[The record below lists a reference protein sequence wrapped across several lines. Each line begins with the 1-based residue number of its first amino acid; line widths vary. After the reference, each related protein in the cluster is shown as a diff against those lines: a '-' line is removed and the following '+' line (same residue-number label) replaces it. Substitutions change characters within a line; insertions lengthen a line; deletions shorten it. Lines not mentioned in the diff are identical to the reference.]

1 MPACPRRSS
10 RGASAGALPPDS
22 LGSAPPETIHVRRR
36 PRCRSTRASTP
47 LRRLGA
53 SAGGRPLE
61 ASNAARAQHE
71 AHLPSV
77 PPRRCRWPHL
87 ASTRDGSSQWS
98 PNPLPRFAPY
108 DTSWGSSNPGSK
120 QSAPDICPERLGATP
135 QRRALSLTQCAD
147 DSTFDQSSSS
157 LSFSP
162 LSSASSF
169 LLGSWAMTF
178 AAVRA
183 GVAPFARSALHTR
196 AWIRTRKPDLNWL
209 SCFMP

>member
-1 MPACPRRSS
+1 MPACPRRRS

-61 ASNAARAQHE
+61 ASNAAQAQHE

-108 DTSWGSSNPGSK
+108 DTSWGSSNAGSK
-120 QSAPDICPERLGATP
+120 QSAP
-135 QRRALSLTQCAD
+135 
-147 DSTFDQSSSS
+147 
-157 LSFSP
+157 
-162 LSSASSF
+162 
-169 LLGSWAMTF
+169 TF
-178 AAVRA
+178 AEETGRNAAASRPVLDPMRRRQHLRSIVVVLVLLALVVRI
-183 GVAPFARSALHTR
+183 VLLARIVGDDLRGGQSGRRTIRQIRLAHTR
-196 AWIRTRKPDLNWL
+196 LDQDSKA
-209 SCFMP
+209 

>member
-1 MPACPRRSS
+1 MPACPRRSN

-47 LRRLGA
+47 VRRLGA

-120 QSAPDICPERLGATP
+120 QSEPDIARRDRA
-135 QRRALSLTQCAD
+135 RRAASRPVLDAMRRRLHLRSVVVVLVLLALLVRIVLLARIVGD
-147 DSTFDQSSSS
+147 DLRGGQSGRCTIRQIR
-157 LSFSP
+157 L
-162 LSSASSF
+162 A
-169 LLGSWAMTF
+169 
-178 AAVRA
+178 
-183 GVAPFARSALHTR
+183 HTR
-196 AWIRTRKPDLNWL
+196 LDQDSKA
-209 SCFMP
+209 

>member
-108 DTSWGSSNPGSK
+108 DTSWGSSNAGSK
-120 QSAPDICPERLGATP
+120 QSAP
-135 QRRALSLTQCAD
+135 
-147 DSTFDQSSSS
+147 
-157 LSFSP
+157 
-162 LSSASSF
+162 
-169 LLGSWAMTF
+169 TF
-178 AAVRA
+178 AEETGRNAAASRPVLDPMRRRQHLRSIVVVLVLLALVVRI
-183 GVAPFARSALHTR
+183 VLLARIVGDDLRRGQSGRRTIRQIRLAHTR
-196 AWIRTRKPDLNWL
+196 LDQDSKA
-209 SCFMP
+209 